1 MCRDKWECNDT
12 PLLHRTYHFTTYSS
26 TFVWACWHFDELNK
40 CLHLLD
46 RYPTLQFSPGCEQW
60 WDKYFRD
67 LMLDIIIHYSQI
79 CMYLW
84 CRRLDFLF
92 LTKNMLLSSGAFFII
107 GLNTMPMTW
116 HVTRDTKYLHNVI
129 NSINASCF
137 MMMMMM
143 LRHPNNEC
151 LVTSRYLFT

>member
-46 RYPTLQFSPGCEQW
+46 RYATLQFSTGCEQC
-60 WDKYFRD
+60 WDKYFRHP
-67 LMLDIIIHYSQI
+67 MLDIIIHYSQI
-79 CMYLW
+79 CMY
-84 CRRLDFLF
+84 DV
-92 LTKNMLLSSGAFFII
+92 GALIFYFWQKICCFRVVLFFII

-116 HVTRDTKYLHNVI
+116 HVTRDTKYLHNII
-129 NSINASCF
+129 NIKASCF
-137 MMMMMM
+137 MFWMMMM
-143 LRHPNNEC
+143 LPNNEC